1 MMQMLNWQAARK
13 WGKRIV
19 IAFSVLYVIGVIE
32 KSLPRPPQCPM
43 EQHSFQGQKF
53 DIELCLNIHDNSER
67 VGFFVYS
74 SNGGL
79 LAWRGAT
86 FAQESRLNYMA
97 IEDTMIR
104 YSDASLNADDLPA
117 DCVLNMPPS
126 WIDWLDARL
135 PGGIPG
141 VDHCGK
147 ASREVVKKALD
158 QWDARVEEAERKKPS
173 AKPTEP

>member
-1 MMQMLNWQAARK
+1 MKMLNWQTAKK
-13 WGKRIV
+13 WAKRLA
-19 IAFSVLYVIGVIE
+19 IAFGVLYVLGVVE
-32 KSLPRPPQCPM
+32 KSVPRPPQCPI
-43 EQHSFQGQKF
+43 EQHTFQGQKF
-53 DIELCLNIHDNSER
+53 DIELCLNIHDGSER
-67 VGFFVYS
+67 IGIFVYAP
-74 SNGGL
+74 NGGL

-97 IEDTMIR
+97 IEDTKIR
-104 YSDASLNADDLPA
+104 YSDDPLNADDLPA

-147 ASREVVKKALD
+147 ASREVVNKALD
-158 QWDARVEEAERKKPS
+158 QWDARVEEAVRQDSNTKP
-173 AKPTEP
+173 ALQ